1 MSTLDYYNENAKDYF
16 NTSLNADMN
25 VVYENFLKHIGI
37 GKYILDFG
45 CGCGRDSKYFLD
57 NGYKV
62 ECIDGSEKLCHLAR
76 EYLNHEVKC
85 MRFEDLSEIE
95 KYDGIW
101 ACSSLLHIP
110 KNEFKGILIKLRDAL
125 KNCGILYISLKNG
138 SGEEFL
144 NGRYFNYL
152 TYFEFM
158 DIINN
163 IGMFELID
171 YFETTSSINKDEDKV
186 WNNFILRKMEV

>member
-1 MSTLDYYNENAKDYF
+1 MNTLDYYNENAQEYF

-25 VVYENFLKHIGI
+25 VVYEKFLKHIGI

-45 CGCGRDSKYFLD
+45 CGSGRDSKHFID

-62 ECIDGSEKLCHLAR
+62 DAIDGSEELCYLASY
-76 EYLNHEVKC
+76 YLNQEVKC
-85 MRFEDLSEIE
+85 IKFEEFCE
-95 KYDGIW
+95 FNKYDGIW

-110 KNEFKGILIKLRDAL
+110 KNDFKSILIKLRDAL
-125 KNCGILYISLKNG
+125 KINGILYISLKNG
-138 SGEEFL
+138 TGEEIK

-152 TYFEFM
+152 THNEFI
-158 DIINN
+158 DIISD
-163 IGMFELID
+163 IGLFEEID
-171 YFETTSSINKDEDKV
+171 FFVTNSSVNKDEDKV

>member
-1 MSTLDYYNENAKDYF
+1 MNTLDYYNDNAVSYF
-16 NTSLNADMN
+16 NSSLNADMSLA
-25 VVYENFLKHIGI
+25 YECFLEHITDNSF
-37 GKYILDFG
+37 ILDFG

-62 ECIDGSEKLCHLAR
+62 ECIDGSEKLCCLAR
-76 EYLNHEVKC
+76 EYLHHEVKC

-158 DIINN
+158 DIVNN
-163 IGMFELID
+163 VGMFELLD
-171 YFETTSSINKDEDKV
+171 FFETNSSINKDEDKV
-186 WNNFILRKMEV
+186 WNNFILRKVEV

>member
-25 VVYENFLKHIGI
+25 VVYEIFLKHIGI

-45 CGCGRDSKYFLD
+45 CGSGRDSKHFID

-62 ECIDGSEKLCHLAR
+62 DAIDGSEELCYLASD
-76 EYLNHEVKC
+76 YLNQEVKC
-85 MRFEDLSEIE
+85 IKFEEFFE
-95 KYDGIW
+95 FNKYDGIW

-110 KNEFKGILIKLRDAL
+110 KNEFKSILIKLRDAL
-125 KNCGILYISLKNG
+125 KINGILYVSLKNG
-138 SGEEFL
+138 TGEEIK

-152 TYFEFM
+152 TYNEFI
-158 DIINN
+158 DIISD
-163 IGMFELID
+163 IGLFEEID
-171 YFETTSSINKDEDKV
+171 FFVTNSSINKDEDKV